1 MVEPG
6 WVRREVFKNQKIGAA
21 RPAFEINLLHYDPG
35 ANPIKKFRNADS
47 PFLAGPPAGDL

>member
-47 PFLAGPPAGDL
+47 PFLAEPPAGDL